1 MAAGQLTPAAFKA
14 KADLS
19 KVLLTRLSKL
29 LLENLQMLL
38 LPIMIILGQL

>member
-19 KVLLTRLSKL
+19 KVLLTHVCL
-29 LLENLQMLL
+29 NCF
-38 LPIMIILGQL
+38 